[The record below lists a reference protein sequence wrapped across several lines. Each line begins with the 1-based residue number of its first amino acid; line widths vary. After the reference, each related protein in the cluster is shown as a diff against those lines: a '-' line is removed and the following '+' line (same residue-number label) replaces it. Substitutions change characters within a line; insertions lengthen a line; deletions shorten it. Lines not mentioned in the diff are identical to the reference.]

1 MTEEFEHHVGDVT
14 LKDKVALTIL
24 CVIMITIG
32 VFPSIMSNLVSS
44 GVDRILSLFGG
55 A

>member
-1 MTEEFEHHVGDVT
+1 MV
-14 LKDKVALTIL
+14 
-24 CVIMITIG
+24 TIG
-32 VFPSIMSNLVSS
+32 VYPAIMSGLVSS